1 MRIRR
6 VLILDLSGV
15 PASALDEGWAPT
27 LARLASAGDRRRLRP
42 PFPSAASTLHAT
54 LVTGRPTRLHGIV
67 ADAFYDRQLM
77 RPIAWA
83 NSARLLQAPPL
94 WSREG
99 SEHLSVAALFWSNSW
114 GASADAV
121 VAPPLPSAPWAS
133 DSPPVGCSTQPA
145 ELSEELSRAA
155 GPLASGD
162 WWGPEAGMRAARWT
176 VTAIGYLLERRR
188 PHVLLAYLPQAG
200 HTARRFGPG
209 SAEARAAVRRLD
221 REVGRLLAEL
231 DHRGTLSATAVL
243 ALSGRA
249 IRPVSR
255 PLPLNR
261 FLREA
266 GLLAVRR
273 SGGQLYLDL
282 GGSRA
287 FAVCDQQVAHVYL
300 QGARPAD
307 VRHALEG
314 VPGLAALL
322 EEADLRALDADH
334 PRSGDLVA
342 IAAPDAWFP
351 YDWWDRPEEAP
362 PVARRVEPTGKPG
375 VDPLE
380 LLAGPQGVPLDRT
393 VLRGSF
399 GSLAGAPEEGWL
411 VSSHPLPAPSQD
423 EEVGADEVGAILA
436 AWLGLQPE
444 FRLARAGR

>member
-1 MRIRR
+1 M
-6 VLILDLSGV
+6 
-15 PASALDEGWAPT
+15 PAEALDEGWAPN
-27 LARLASAGDRRRLRP
+27 LASLAASGDRRRLRP

-54 LVTGRPTRLHGIV
+54 LVTSRPTRLHGIV
-67 ADAFYDRQLM
+67 ADAFYDRELM

-94 WSREG
+94 WSWETGGRP
-99 SEHLSVAALFWSNSW
+99 LRVTTLFWANSW
-114 GASADAV
+114 GAEADAV

-145 ELSEELSRAA
+145 GLSEELGRAA
-155 GPLASGD
+155 GPLTSGD
-162 WWGPEAGMRAARWT
+162 WWGPGAGLRAARWT
-176 VTAIGYLLERRR
+176 LAALAYLLERRGAD
-188 PHVLLAYLPQAG
+188 VLLAYLPQAG

-209 SAEARAAVRRLD
+209 SPEARAAVLRLD
-221 REVGRLLAEL
+221 GELGRLLAALE
-231 DHRGTLSATAVL
+231 HRGTLAATAVL

-249 IRPVSR
+249 IRPVTR

-287 FAVCDQQVAHVYL
+287 FAVCDQQVAHIYL
-300 QGARPAD
+300 QGARPAE
-307 VRHALEG
+307 VRGALEG
-314 VPGLAALL
+314 LPGLAALL

-342 IAAPDAWFP
+342 IAEPDAWFP

-362 PVARRVEPTGKPG
+362 PVARRVDPTGKPG

-380 LLAGPQGVPLDRT
+380 LLAGPDGVPLDRS

-399 GSLAGAPEEGWL
+399 GSLAGRPEEGWL
-411 VSSHPLPAPSQD
+411 VSSRPLPALAQD
-423 EEVGADEVGAILA
+423 EEVAAEEVGPILA
-436 AWLGLQPE
+436 AWLGLQPGL
-444 FRLARAGR
+444 RLLRAAR